1 MLLKKAIIGSGVAMA
16 LGALIFGKDV
26 VSYAHTA
33 WTSAREAVRQEVPLE
48 FHVQR
53 ARTLVDQLV
62 PAIHKTL
69 KVIAEQQVDIEHL
82 NREIARRTEDMGRQ
96 KEQILTLKQDLEK
109 GDGTYRYASHTY
121 TSTEVKHDLHIRF
134 ERFKTAE
141 ALLDRDR
148 RILSA
153 REQALAAHEKTLD
166 AMLSEKKDLEAQVEQ
181 LDARLQTIR
190 AEQTVSAPEL
200 DESALANVKRLI
212 IEVNKQLDVQE
223 KLLDSEGKFVG
234 LIPVEA
240 KAPVDMGNLTAEI
253 DTYFKKP
260 SAEKPAPAQ
269 KPAPAVVKTEGPK
282 T

>member
-1 MLLKKAIIGSGVAMA
+1 MLKKAIIGSGAAMA
-16 LGALIFGKDV
+16 LAALIFGRDV
-26 VSYAHTA
+26 VSYARTA
-33 WTSAREAVRQEVPLE
+33 WSATRDAVRQEVPLE

-69 KVIAEQQVDIEHL
+69 KVIAEQQVDIEQL
-82 NREIARRTEDMGRQ
+82 NKEIARRTDDMQRQ
-96 KEQILTLKQDLEK
+96 KEQLLTLKQDLET
-109 GDGTYRYASHTY
+109 GQPTYRYASQTY
-121 TSTEVKHDLHIRF
+121 TSGEVKRDLRHRF

-148 RILSA
+148 RILAA
-153 REQALAAHEKTLD
+153 REQGLTAHEKMLD
-166 AMLSEKKDLEAQVEQ
+166 SMLSEKKDLEAQVEQ

-190 AEQTVSAPEL
+190 AEQTVCSPEI

-212 IEVNKQLDVQE
+212 AEVNKQLDVQE

-240 KAPVDMGNLTAEI
+240 KTSVDLGNLTAEI
-253 DTYFKKP
+253 NGYFNK
-260 SAEKPAPAQ
+260 SSQEKPVQAQ

>member
-1 MLLKKAIIGSGVAMA
+1 MELQK
-16 LGALIFGKDV
+16 
-26 VSYAHTA
+26 
-33 WTSAREAVRQEVPLE
+33 Q
-48 FHVQR
+48 
-53 ARTLVDQLV
+53 QL
-62 PAIHKTL
+62 
-69 KVIAEQQVDIEHL
+69 
-82 NREIARRTEDMGRQ
+82 
-96 KEQILTLKQDLEK
+96 LTLRTDLET
-109 GDGTYRYASHTY
+109 GRPTYRYASHTY
-121 TSTEVKHDLHIRF
+121 TVDQVKRDLRTRF

-148 RILSA
+148 RILAA

-190 AEQTVSAPEL
+190 AEQTVCSPEI
-200 DESALANVKRLI
+200 DESALSNVKRLI
-212 IEVNKQLDVQE
+212 AEVNKQLDVQE

-240 KAPVDMGNLTAEI
+240 KSTVDTGNLSAEI
-253 DTYFKKP
+253 DSYFKKG
-260 SAEKPAPAQ
+260 AEKPAEAK

>member
-53 ARTLVDQLV
+53 ARTMVDQLV

-190 AEQTVSAPEL
+190 AEQTVSSPEL

-240 KAPVDMGNLTAEI
+240 KTPVDMGNLTAEI

-260 SAEKPAPAQ
+260 AAEKPAPAQ